1 MYDLI
6 ETTLDHLL
14 AFLKPLHHLH
24 ASGVNCL
31 YTYCTF
37 KETRIYCIS
46 QSDGHNG
53 YECFLSNDWWLFL
66 TSCMYPSTYILM
78 GMMFVHTHPHHPQ
91 GHLKNCD

>member
-1 MYDLI
+1 MHDLI
-6 ETTLDHLL
+6 ETTLYPLL

-24 ASGVNCL
+24 ASGMNCL
-31 YTYCTF
+31 YTYCTYIRDTHLLY
-37 KETRIYCIS
+37 KSKRVYV
-46 QSDGHNG
+46 

-66 TSCMYPSTYILM
+66 TSCMYPSNYILM